1 MRVVKMLWPEVSQER
16 VDGDESGRHPDSVK
30 DYNDNHGDTSGGVNN
45 IEMV

>member
-30 DYNDNHGDTSGGVNN
+30 DYNDNHGETSDCVDN